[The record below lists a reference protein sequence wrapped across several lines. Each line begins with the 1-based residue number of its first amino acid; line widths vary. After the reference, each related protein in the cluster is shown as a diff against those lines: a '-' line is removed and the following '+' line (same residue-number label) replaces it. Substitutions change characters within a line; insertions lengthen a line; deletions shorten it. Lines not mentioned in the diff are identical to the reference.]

1 MMMMMMTKTIMTFR
15 WRWPPVSFMFSLE
28 HLAIMILLIM
38 LKTIMLIM
46 ISSVFRYD
54 DDNYWSTSQS
64 SIAGNSQQM
73 NRPEGA
79 TLKRV
84 MIIMMM
90 RMLTMLNM
98 MMMKIMLMKMM
109 LIKWMFTDIIYDDCR
124 VVLAVHQDFLNSKS
138 VLQITKG
145 YNIFFAL
152 CNTGSVFFFTGTPLK
167 I

>member
-1 MMMMMMTKTIMTFR
+1 M
-15 WRWPPVSFMFSLE
+15 SFMFSLE

-98 MMMKIMLMKMM
+98 MMLLRMMIMKIMMTMM
-109 LIKWMFTDIIYDDCR
+109 IK
-124 VVLAVHQDFLNSKS
+124 
-138 VLQITKG
+138 
-145 YNIFFAL
+145 
-152 CNTGSVFFFTGTPLK
+152 
-167 I
+167 